1 MSFQVRA
8 LDLPLSWRSAAT
20 NEAAD
25 ELGDRGSGGALKV
38 SSQLFRATIPSTREK
53 KRSHVTGCSACGLV
67 GLFKNDT
74 PPMYRPTWVEKKL
87 CKRSLLT

>member
-25 ELGDRGSGGALKV
+25 ELGDRGSGEMLKV

-53 KRSHVTGCSACGLV
+53 KRSQASAMAVKTKHGGRERRTV
-67 GLFKNDT
+67 AFEAHEGGIST
-74 PPMYRPTWVEKKL
+74 
-87 CKRSLLT
+87 S